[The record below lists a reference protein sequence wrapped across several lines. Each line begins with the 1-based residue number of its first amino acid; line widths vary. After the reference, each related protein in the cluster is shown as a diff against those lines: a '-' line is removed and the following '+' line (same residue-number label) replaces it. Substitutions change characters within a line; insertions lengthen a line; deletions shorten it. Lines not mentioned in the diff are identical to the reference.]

1 MSVKSLH
8 ALDNLVN
15 IIGTCRTVH
24 LINIGG
30 VYGVEFQN
38 VIVHAQQSI
47 VHLWTVNHGG
57 VAEHA
62 DLCLRTVLVAQTD
75 GVVDNLGKMGMAG
88 GFAIAGKGQHVW

>member
-24 LINIGG
+24 LINISG

-47 VHLWTVNHGG
+47 VHFWAVYHRG
-57 VAEHA
+57 VTEYT

-75 GVVDNLGKMGMAG
+75 GIVDNLSEMGMTG
-88 GFAIAGKGQHVW
+88 GFAIAGKSQHVW

>member
-47 VHLWTVNHGG
+47 VHLWAVNHGG

-62 DLCLRTVLVAQTD
+62 DLRVGTILVAQTD
-75 GVVDNLGKMGMAG
+75 GVVDNLGKMGMTG